1 MSPET
6 HGGLLL
12 VEDDANLRKALA
24 RALDGR
30 GFAVAAV
37 ASCSEALRHLAP
49 TENER
54 APLRFAVVDL
64 RLPDGSGLDLVPV
77 FLDRLPA
84 LRVVVL
90 TGWGSIATALRAL
103 RLGAVDFLAK
113 PVEVDAL
120 VRALLGQTAPGEDTD
135 EYSIPTLDQVEW
147 EHLQRVLEESQGNIS
162 LAARRLGLHRRS
174 LQRKLAKRPSAF
186 ESDR

>member
-1 MSPET
+1 MSTET

-24 RALDGR
+24 RALGGR

-37 ASCSEALRHLAP
+37 ASCSEALLHLAATADEP
-49 TENER
+49 
-54 APLRFAVVDL
+54 APLRFAVLDL

-77 FLDRLPA
+77 LLERSPA

-113 PVEVDAL
+113 PVEVEAL
-120 VRALLGQTAPGEDTD
+120 VRALLGQTAPGEETD
-135 EYSIPTLDQVEW
+135 GYAIPTLDQVEW

-174 LQRKLAKRPSAF
+174 LQRKLAKRPSSF